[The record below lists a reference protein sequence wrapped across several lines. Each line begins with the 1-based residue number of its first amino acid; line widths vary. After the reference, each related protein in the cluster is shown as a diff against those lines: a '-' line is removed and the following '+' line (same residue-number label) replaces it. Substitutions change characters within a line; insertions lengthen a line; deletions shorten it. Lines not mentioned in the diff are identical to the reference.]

1 MFQRILSSVWV
12 ETFLGPVGLAY
23 LNSLGNPERVLSVDC
38 RSNCIKL
45 YYSISELKGVDTA
58 EEGGELDH
66 KHVNDDIARR

>member
-1 MFQRILSSVWV
+1 M
-12 ETFLGPVGLAY
+12 LG
-23 LNSLGNPERVLSVDC
+23 VDC